1 MIISIMDLLTLGLRF
16 IKNMELKGFIWDFV
30 LRCLDKQ
37 WQWQHILEFMNLFG
51 GIVTH
56 TNLK

>member
-1 MIISIMDLLTLGLRF
+1 MDLLTLGLRF
-16 IKNMELKGFIWDFV
+16 IKNMELKGYIWVFA

-56 TNLK
+56 MNLK